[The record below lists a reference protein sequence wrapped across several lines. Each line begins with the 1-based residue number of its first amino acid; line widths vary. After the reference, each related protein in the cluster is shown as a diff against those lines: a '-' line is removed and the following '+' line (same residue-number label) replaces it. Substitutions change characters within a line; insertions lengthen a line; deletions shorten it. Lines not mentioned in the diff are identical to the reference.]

1 VIDLRRLRDDPE
13 PVRRSQLA
21 RGDDPGAV
29 DALLAADERRRA
41 TVAAADRLRGEQRTL
56 SKQIPRAVGEER
68 DELMRRAKL
77 LADEVKTAEAE
88 LTAAETGLR
97 AAHLAVPNVAEE
109 GVPAGGE
116 DDYVVLETIGTVPD
130 LTAPRDHLELGEVL
144 GAIDT
149 ERGAK
154 VSGARFYFLTGPGA
168 LLELALVNLAI
179 ARATAVGFVPMIAPA
194 LVKPAAMEGTGFL
207 GAHAGEVYRIEAD
220 DLYLVG
226 TAEVPLAAYHSGEI
240 LDLSAGPLR
249 YAGFSSCFRREA
261 GSYGKDTRGIFRV
274 HWFDKV
280 EMFSYC
286 RPEEALDEHRRMLGW
301 EKEFLGELE
310 LPFRV
315 IDTAAGDLGSSA
327 ARKFDCEA
335 WFPSQ
340 GRYRELTSTS
350 NCTTFQARRLGIR
363 YRDADGRPQ
372 VAATLNGTLCATA
385 RTIACLLEVH
395 QRPDGSVRV
404 PAALRPYLGGRDVLE
419 PAGRGRAARP

>member
-1 VIDLRRLRDDPE
+1 
-13 PVRRSQLA
+13 LA
-21 RGDDPGAV
+21 RGADPALV
-29 DALLAADERRRA
+29 DALLAADERRRQA
-41 TVAAADRLRGEQRTL
+41 VAAADRLRADQRTL
-56 SKQIPRAVGEER
+56 SKQIPRSAGEER
-68 DELMRRAKL
+68 EALLRRAKL
-77 LADEVKTAEAE
+77 LADELNGVEAE
-88 LTAAETGLR
+88 LAAAEEALR
-97 AAHLAVPNVAEE
+97 AAQLAVPNVAEE

-116 DDYVVLETIGTVPD
+116 DDYVVLETVGTVPE
-130 LTAPRDHLELGEVL
+130 LPQPVRDHLELGALL

-168 LLELALVNLAI
+168 LLELALVNLAV
-179 ARATAVGFVPMIAPA
+179 ARATAVGFIPMIAPA

-207 GAHAGEVYRIEAD
+207 GAHASEVYRIEAD

-226 TAEVPLAAYHSGEI
+226 TAEVPLAGYHSGEI
-240 LDLSAGPLR
+240 LNLSAGPLR

-286 RPEEALDEHRRMLGW
+286 PPEQAVDEHRRLLGW
-301 EKEFLGELE
+301 EKEFLSELE

-315 IDTAAGDLGSSA
+315 IDTAAGDLGTSA

-350 NCTTFQARRLGIR
+350 NCTTYQARRLGIR
-363 YRDADGRPQ
+363 YRDAEGRPQ

-404 PAALRPYLGGRDVLE
+404 PAALRPYLGGREVLE
-419 PAGRGRAARP
+419 PVTPPAARP

>member
-1 VIDLRRLRDDPE
+1 VIDLRLLRDDPE
-13 PVRRSQLA
+13 PARRSQLA
-21 RGDDPGAV
+21 RGDDPARV

-41 TVAAADRLRGEQRTL
+41 AVAAADRVRAEQRTL
-56 SKQIPRAVGEER
+56 SKQVPRAAGEER
-68 DELMRRAKL
+68 EGLLRRAKV

-88 LTAAETGLR
+88 LAGAEEALR
-97 AAHLAVPNVAEE
+97 TAHLAVPNVAAE

-116 DDYVVLETIGTVPD
+116 DDYVVLETVGTVPG
-130 LTAPRDHLELGEVL
+130 LPAPRDHLELGELL

-168 LLELALVNLAI
+168 QLELALVNLAME
-179 ARATAVGFVPMIAPA
+179 RATAVGFTPMIAPA

-261 GSYGKDTRGIFRV
+261 GSYGKDTRGIIRV

-286 RPEEALDEHRRMLGW
+286 RPEDAADEHRRLLGW
-301 EKEFLGELE
+301 EKEFLTELE

-363 YRDADGRPQ
+363 YRGADGKPQ
-372 VAATLNGTLCATA
+372 AAATLNGTLCATA

-395 QRPDGSVRV
+395 QRPDGSVAV
-404 PAALRPYLGGRDVLE
+404 PAALRPYLGGREVLE
-419 PAGRGRAARP
+419 PAGRGAAGRR